1 MSADT
6 EYPTTRVI
14 IKSLGGVVVEQLNE
28 QEYLAK
34 IPINAHDSPVG
45 KLAALASLVGSN
57 GLAGSEVV
65 NEYLTGLGFTTC
77 LTSHLRFVLKEI
89 EAKRLT
95 WGDALKMLQTPGS
108 QDLIYR
114 IIVKPMALEHLS
126 MFVSDGISHGYG
138 FAWADRD
145 TIIIDRFLPGDFMS
159 EINDL
164 PQVQWTTNESG
175 FISGFQ
181 KPLSGGWQL
190 LLCPG
195 NSKLILGESTVPMA
209 GLSVNV
215 HKEFRVSF
223 STPGIF

>member
-6 EYPTTRVI
+6 EYPTTKVI
-14 IKSLGGVVVEQLNE
+14 IKSLGGVVVEQHD
-28 QEYLAK
+28 QEYLAR

-45 KLAALASLVGSN
+45 KLAALASLIGSN

-65 NEYLTGLGFTTC
+65 NEYITGLGFTAC
-77 LTSHLRFVLKEI
+77 LTSHLKFVLKEV

-95 WGDALKMLQTPGS
+95 WGDALKVLQTPVN

-114 IIVKPMALEHLS
+114 VVIKPMALKHLNTF
-126 MFVSDGISHGYG
+126 MSDGISHGYG

-145 TIIIDRFLPGDFMS
+145 TIIVDRFLPGDFMP

-164 PQVQWTTNESG
+164 PQVQWTTSDSG

-181 KPLSGGWQL
+181 KPLAGGWQL

-195 NSKLILGESTVPMA
+195 NSKLVLGESTVPMA

-215 HKEFRVSF
+215 HKEYKVSF
-223 STPGIF
+223 SAPGVF